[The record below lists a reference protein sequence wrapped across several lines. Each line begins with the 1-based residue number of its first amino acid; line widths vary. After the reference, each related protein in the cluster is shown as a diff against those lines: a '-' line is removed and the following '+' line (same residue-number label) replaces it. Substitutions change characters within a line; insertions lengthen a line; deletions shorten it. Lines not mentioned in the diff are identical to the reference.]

1 MASLIL
7 VPEGQEGRPSKA
19 MTLDQAIRLLDE
31 AGPGSR
37 HRLAA
42 YVVVSLLAG
51 VRTEEARALT
61 WAEVDLDAGT
71 VAVYRSVRAKGDTKT
86 RKSRRL
92 LKLPRKAVEALREHR
107 KRQAAERLQAGG
119 QWQDHDLVF

>member
-19 MTLDQAIRLLDE
+19 MTLDQAIQLLDHSR
-31 AGPGSR
+31 AGQQ

-61 WAEVDLDAGT
+61 V
-71 VAVYRSVRAKGDTKT
+71 VR
-86 RKSRRL
+86 
-92 LKLPRKAVEALREHR
+92 
-107 KRQAAERLQAGG
+107 GG
-119 QWQDHDLVF
+119 P